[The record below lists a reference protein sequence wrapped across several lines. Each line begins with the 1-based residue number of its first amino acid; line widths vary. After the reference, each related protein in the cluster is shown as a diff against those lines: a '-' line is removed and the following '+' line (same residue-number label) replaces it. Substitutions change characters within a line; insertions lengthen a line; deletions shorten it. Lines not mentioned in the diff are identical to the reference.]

1 MGLRLPRHY
10 TVLITRTGAA
20 PITLTIRLA
29 PILLTV
35 LMAAT
40 GASAWVG
47 WLLYRN
53 EQLAERN
60 QELSDTASDVLT
72 ELNSLDAEI
81 ENLRQRAG
89 VPDTET
95 PGPRGDDS
103 QGGPATEVPPETLL
117 QLAQRR
123 LPLLT
128 SVWRGD
134 VRPALEDT
142 LAAEAARAAAIP
154 SGPPVKQALPI
165 SSEFGLRPNPFGGR
179 GHEMHRGIDFKGP
192 VGTPV
197 YATAAGVVREAENS
211 GGYGNHVVVDH
222 GYGYKT
228 LYAHLSEIAV
238 NPGESLQPG
247 ELVGYLGNTGR
258 SSGPHLHYEVH
269 YQGQAVDPKDY
280 LEREQ
285 Q

>member
-1 MGLRLPRHY
+1 M
-10 TVLITRTGAA
+10 
-20 PITLTIRLA
+20 
-29 PILLTV
+29 
-35 LMAAT
+35 
-40 GASAWVG
+40 G
-47 WLLYRN
+47 WLLHRN
-53 EQLAERN
+53 EQLTERN
-60 QELSDTASDVLT
+60 QELTNTASDVLT

-89 VPDTET
+89 LPDTGT
-95 PGPRGDDS
+95 PEWQLDDS
-103 QGGPATEVPPETLL
+103 QGGLPLEVPPETLF
-117 QLAQRR
+117 QLARRR

-128 SVWRGD
+128 SVWQGD

-154 SGPPVKQALPI
+154 SGLPVKQALPI
-165 SSEFGLRPNPFGGR
+165 SSEFGLRPDPFGGR
-179 GHEMHRGIDFKGP
+179 ATKCTGASISKVRW
-192 VGTPV
+192 GTPV
-197 YATAAGVVREAENS
+197 YATAAAGWVREAENS

-238 NPGESLQPG
+238 TPGTSLQPG

-269 YQGQAVDPKDY
+269 HQDEAVDPSDY